1 MTTVA
6 VAETAEST
14 ALHGFWTRSRKAGV
28 ALAVLGIGVL
38 LIGWFG
44 VPMGAEAGVRF
55 NLTFPDLAVALPAK
69 QMVLGMGAVC
79 AAVGVLLFATERKL
93 FMLWVGIGI
102 TAMTLG
108 LLLWSIS
115 GPGAVLQIDTVLKG
129 TVLLAL
135 PLIFGSLSGVLCER
149 SGVINVGIEGQFL
162 AGAFTGALAATV
174 TGNPFV
180 GILAA
185 CIAGSLV
192 TFVLAAL
199 AVRYMVDQV
208 VLGVVLNLLVLGLTG
223 FLFDRIMKENE
234 SATNLAQPFPAWK
247 IPILSDIPGIG
258 PALFNQNLFVYLA
271 MVLVPLIYVMVFHSR
286 WGLRT
291 RAVGEHPAAADTV
304 GIKVNSLRFRNV
316 LIAGLVSG
324 LGGAFLTIGQSLAFS
339 ENMTAGKGFIAL
351 AVLIVGRW
359 NPIGALFGALLFGF
373 TMQVEQF
380 LASVPGGSPVPS
392 DFLRML
398 PYLVTI
404 VAVAGLI
411 GRVRAPA
418 ADGKPYIK
426 SPPSTNGRPHDR
438 H

>member
-1 MTTVA
+1 MTTIA

-28 ALAVLGIGVL
+28 ALAVLGLGVV
-38 LIGWFG
+38 LIGLFG
-44 VPMGAEAGVRF
+44 IASGAEAGIRF
-55 NLTFPDLAVALPAK
+55 NHTLPDMEVTLPAK
-69 QMVLGMGAVC
+69 QVVIALGLICAVVGAML
-79 AAVGVLLFATERKL
+79 AAKEQRRFG
-93 FMLWVGIGI
+93 LWVGAAVA
-102 TAMTLG
+102 AMTLG
-108 LLLWSIS
+108 LLLWSIAR
-115 GPGAVLQIDTVLKG
+115 PGNVLQLDTILKG

-162 AGAFTGALAATV
+162 AGAFTGALTATI
-174 TGNPFV
+174 TGNV
-180 GILAA
+180 WAGIVAA
-185 CIAGSLV
+185 CVAGALV

-223 FLFDRIMKENE
+223 FLFDRVMKENE
-234 SATNLAQPFPAWK
+234 AATNKATLFPEWK
-247 IPILSDIPGIG
+247 IPLLSEIPGIG
-258 PALFNQNLFVYLA
+258 PALFNQNIFVYMA
-271 MVLVPLIYVMVFHSR
+271 MVLVPLIYVMLFHTR

-339 ENMTAGKGFIAL
+339 ENMTDGKGFIAL

-373 TMQVEQF
+373 TMQIEQF
-380 LASVPGGSPVPS
+380 LGSVPGGSPVPS
-392 DFLRML
+392 EFLGML

-426 SPPSTNGRPHDR
+426 S
-438 H
+438 

>member
-1 MTTVA
+1 MTTIA

-28 ALAVLGIGVL
+28 ALTILGLGVVLIGV
-38 LIGWFG
+38 FG
-44 VPMGAEAGVRF
+44 VASGAEAVVRF
-55 NLTFPDLAVALPAK
+55 NLTFPDLDAALPAK
-69 QMVLGMGAVC
+69 QVIVGLGALC
-79 AAVGVLLFATERKL
+79 AALGVALAVAERRW
-93 FMLWVGIGI
+93 FSLWVGVAVA
-102 TAMTLG
+102 AMTLG
-108 LLLWSIS
+108 LLLWAIAR
-115 GPGAVLQIDTVLKG
+115 PGNVLQIDTVLKG

-162 AGAFTGALAATV
+162 AGAFTGALVGTI
-174 TGNPFV
+174 TGNAWI

-185 CIAGSLV
+185 CVAGAVV
-192 TFVLAAL
+192 TFILAAL

-234 SATNLAQPFPAWK
+234 SATNLAVRIPEWK
-247 IPILSDIPGIG
+247 IPLLSEIPGIG
-258 PALFNQNLFVYLA
+258 PALFHQNVFAYLA
-271 MVLVPLIYVMVFHSR
+271 MVLIPLIYVLLFHSK

-324 LGGAFLTIGQSLAFS
+324 LGGAFLTIGESLPFS
-339 ENMTAGKGFIAL
+339 ENMTDGKGFIAL

-373 TMQVEQF
+373 TMQIEQF

-426 SPPSTNGRPHDR
+426 S
-438 H
+438 